1 MIDKYMRILIDEI
14 DDKIE
19 QLQDAMSIGSP
30 RDFPEYKEMVGVV
43 KGLRI
48 ARLNLTDLRSK
59 VEESDD

>member
-1 MIDKYMRILIDEI
+1 MIDKYIRILIDEI

-30 RDFPEYKEMVGVV
+30 RDFSEYKEMVGVV